1 MKPSKIAHWISSR
14 PRRGLVSFIAGLS
27 AICGFATAQEP
38 GPKPAGAPASQ
49 TRSKLVARPL
59 EELGPG
65 FPFEMTG
72 SDHFY
77 VEVKLNGKGPYRLIF
92 DLGAPVTLL
101 SVKSAKESESLNRDG
116 KKSRGMTGVEGLV
129 KQMQFGDSVAHDI
142 PVMVFDHPAITTM
155 SKVLGKRFD
164 GILGYTFFA
173 RYRTTIDYQKKRLW
187 FEPVREKTDD
197 IGAALS
203 DRMMNPMA
211 KGPTKVVIARN
222 SAIGIRVETSKPEA
236 GKPGP
241 PICRV
246 VEVSANSPAQAAG
259 LKPGDVIVALGAY
272 WLFSPADL
280 AAALSSV
287 DPGQEIKAI
296 VERKGQTIEMVV
308 RPQPVF

>member
-1 MKPSKIAHWISSR
+1 MTPAKTAHWIQFR
-14 PRRGLVSFIAGLS
+14 PRHGLVAFIAGLS

-38 GPKPAGAPASQ
+38 GTKAPSADS
-49 TRSKLVARPL
+49 TRSRGKLVARPL
-59 EELGPG
+59 DELGPG

-101 SVKSAKESESLNRDG
+101 SVKSARESESLNRDG
-116 KKSRGMTGVEGLV
+116 KKSRGMTGVEGMV

-211 KGPTKVVIARN
+211 KGPTKVLIART
-222 SAIGIRVETSKPEA
+222 SAIGIRVETAKPA
-236 GKPGP
+236 ADKPGP

-259 LKPGDVIVALGAY
+259 LKPGDVIAALGSY

-296 VERKGQTIEMVV
+296 VERDGQTIELVV
-308 RPQPVF
+308 RPKPLF

>member
-1 MKPSKIAHWISSR
+1 MTPSKNACWISAR
-14 PRRGLVSFIAGLS
+14 PWRNVASFIAGLS
-27 AICGFATAQEP
+27 AICGFAAAQEP
-38 GPKPAGAPASQ
+38 GPKPAAALTSQ
-49 TRSKLVARPL
+49 SRGKLVARPL

-116 KKSRGMTGVEGLV
+116 KKSRGLTGVEGLV
-129 KQMQFGDSVAHDI
+129 KRMQFGDSVAHDI

-211 KGPTKVVIARN
+211 KGPTKVVIART

-236 GKPGP
+236 DKPAP

-246 VEVSANSPAQAAG
+246 VEVVAKSPAQVAG
-259 LKPGDVIVALGAY
+259 LKPGDIIVSLGSY

-287 DPGQEIKAI
+287 DPGQELKAI
-296 VERKGQTIEMVV
+296 VDRDGQTIEMVV
-308 RPQPVF
+308 RPQPIF